1 VATSVDDRSERAS
14 EPGAPSDLGVDRT
27 RLAYERTLLSWVR
40 TGTSLIT
47 FGFAIQQFFRIAR
60 AGAPESRGIIGPHG
74 FGLTMITIGLLA
86 LLVATVEHWRNISAL
101 HQRYPAAGG
110 HLSSAS
116 ILAACVGLLGVL
128 VFVSML
134 ARE

>member
-1 VATSVDDRSERAS
+1 VDDRSERAS
-14 EPGAPSDLGVDRT
+14 EPGAPTDLGVDRT

-40 TGTSLIT
+40 TATSLIT

-60 AGAPESRGIIGPHG
+60 AGAPEGRGIIGPHG

-86 LLVATVEHWRNISAL
+86 LLVATVGHWRNISAL

-110 HLSSAS
+110 YLSSAS
-116 ILAACVGLLGVL
+116 ILAACVGLLGL
-128 VFVSML
+128 LGFVSML
-134 ARE
+134 VHE

>member
-1 VATSVDDRSERAS
+1 MDDRSERAS
-14 EPGAPSDLGVDRT
+14 EPGAQTDLGVDRT

-40 TGTSLIT
+40 TATSLIT

-86 LLVATVEHWRNISAL
+86 LLIATVEHWRNIPTL

-116 ILAACVGLLGVL
+116 ILAACVGLLGL
-128 VFVSML
+128 LGFVSML
-134 ARE
+134 VHE